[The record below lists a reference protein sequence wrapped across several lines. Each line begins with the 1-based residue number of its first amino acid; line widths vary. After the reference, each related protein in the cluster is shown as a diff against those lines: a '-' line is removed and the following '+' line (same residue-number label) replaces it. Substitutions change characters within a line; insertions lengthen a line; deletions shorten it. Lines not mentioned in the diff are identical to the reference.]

1 MFISKI
7 MLSDHVSA
15 DDIFWKVFGSEYS
28 LHQAVWN
35 LFADNPDRR
44 RDFLYRLDTVGKQ
57 PVIYAISERK
67 PEHIGKLWNIETKQY
82 DPQVSKNMRLGFTV
96 RVNPTCKRDGK
107 RHDVVMN
114 LKHKMRLDSG
124 EYEDKKLSEIVTAS
138 CEQWFN
144 ERSAK
149 NGFKILHMRADG
161 YRQMQFNK
169 SQGGVPVRYS
179 TVDITGALE
188 VIDEQLFRPIL
199 WDGIGPEKSF
209 GCGLMLVRRVY

>member
-7 MLSDHVSA
+7 KLSDHAGS
-15 DDIFWKVFGSEYS
+15 DDMFWKVFGSEYS

-67 PEHIGKLWNIETKQY
+67 PEPIGKLWNIETKQY
-82 DPQVSKNMRLGFTV
+82 KPQVLKNMRLGFTV
-96 RVNPTCKRDGK
+96 RVNPTCKLDGK

-124 EYEDKKLSEIVTAS
+124 EHENKALPEIVTAA

-149 NGFKILHMRADG
+149 NGFKILSMRADG
-161 YRQMQFNK
+161 YRQMRFNK
-169 SQGGVPVRYS
+169 SKGGVPVRYS
-179 TVDITGALE
+179 TVDLTGAIE
-188 VIDEQLFRPIL
+188 VIDEQLFKPIL
-199 WDGIGPEKSF
+199 LDGIGPEKGF
-209 GCGLMLVRRVY
+209 GCGLMLVRKI